1 MRYTVFEIMV
11 LFLGLVVLSSCTQ
24 KATSE
29 IEWAS
34 SLEEAFQLASENDQ
48 PIIAEFWS
56 ERCSWCERLEDSTF
70 THKSV
75 IDLSK
80 GMVFVKAEAKLD
92 TLCRERYEI
101 AGFPTV
107 ILMNSSGEE
116 IDRIFGFLPPKEFV
130 STIQDYLQE
139 KNTLEDLK
147 RRFEAD
153 PKDALLAFQLAD
165 KYEGRRMYEEASSYY
180 TKVVDLDPNDE
191 KGNSDDALF
200 NLAWLKVREK
210 EYLKAVDA
218 FNHFLHKFPKSEMVT
233 IAERYIPYCYSRTG
247 DTTRALKLFEEF
259 LVLYPDSPDTGWVGD
274 QIRALKGLSM
284 STDKAD

>member
-1 MRYTVFEIMV
+1 MRYTIFGIMV
-11 LFLGLVVLSSCTQ
+11 LFLGLVVLSSCAQ

-56 ERCSWCERLEDSTF
+56 DGCTWCERLEDSTF
-70 THKSV
+70 THQSV
-75 IDLSK
+75 IDLSTK
-80 GMVFVKAEAKLD
+80 MVFVKAEGKKD
-92 TLCRERYEI
+92 TITRERYKI

-130 STIQDYLQE
+130 STIQDYLKG
-139 KNTLEDLK
+139 KNTLGDLK

-153 PKDALLAFQLAD
+153 PKDALLAFRLAD

-180 TKVVDLDPNDE
+180 SKVMDLDPMNE

-200 NLAWLKVREK
+200 NLGWLKVREK

-218 FNHFLHKFPKSEMVT
+218 FNHYLHKFPESEMVT
-233 IAERYIPYCYSRTG
+233 IAKRYIPYCYSRTG
-247 DTTRALKLFEEF
+247 DTTRALKLYEKF

-274 QIRALKGLSM
+274 QIRTLKGSI
-284 STDKAD
+284 STDEAD